1 MKMLFLLIQ
10 LGLMFSCAQSP
21 YGPGAD
27 TSVRPQT
34 AELRA
39 CQEWD
44 QIFAEL
50 TPEKKS
56 ALAKENVV
64 ATSHGWL
71 ISRTIQRDCQLNLR
85 MGSYFAKRV
94 YQPDKE
100 SEDDKQFAAAHS
112 KQILET
118 LRKLWPTLD
127 AERSSLRD
135 GAFAAEKFN
144 LFDDS
149 ALAEEDLAP
158 LISDLI
164 EQGSVSR
171 EFAATLVPRPMSG
184 VRPAILKDLERA
196 ETRGDVP
203 EQIYCLVVL
212 QRMHD
217 SSALSKLQ
225 RLSEKKNVSN
235 FEKKLIR
242 VLLAK
247 IGRGK
252 ELEFADIENL
262 EYQNERTSR

>member
-1 MKMLFLLIQ
+1 MKLLFLLIQ
-10 LGLMFSCAQSP
+10 LGLIFSCAQRP
-21 YGPGAD
+21 YEPSTD
-27 TSVRPQT
+27 TSVRPQS

-39 CQEWD
+39 CQEWE

-56 ALAKENVV
+56 VLAKENVV
-64 ATSHGWL
+64 SSSHGWL
-71 ISRTIQRDCQLNLR
+71 ISRTIQSDCQLNLR
-85 MGSYFAKRV
+85 MGTYFAKRV

-100 SEDDKQFAAAHS
+100 SEDDKQFAAAQS

-127 AERSSLRD
+127 AEKSSLRD
-135 GAFAAEKFN
+135 GAFAAEKYN

-171 EFAATLVPRPMSG
+171 EFAVTLVPRPMLG
-184 VRPAILKDLERA
+184 IRPAILKDLERA

-212 QRMHD
+212 HRMRD
-217 SSALSKLQ
+217 PSALSKL
-225 RLSEKKNVSN
+225 RGLSEKKNISN
-235 FEKKLIR
+235 FEKKLIL

-247 IGRGK
+247 IGRGE
-252 ELEFADIENL
+252 ELEFADIESL
-262 EYQNERTSR
+262 EYQNDRTSR